1 MTVTIYEGDCRDYI
15 SKVKADLIIMD
26 PPYDIKSNRG
36 GGFGNLRQ
44 KFYSGLDALSEGLS
58 DAVLKDCLSMTPNV
72 YVWGNWRA
80 IRGYLDVVKEYNTN
94 LLSWHKS
101 NPIPTCS
108 NKYLTDT
115 EYCLFIRGKGVK
127 VYGGFADHHTYWIT
141 PLNTKDKKLYNHP
154 TIKPVDI
161 IRTMIRNSCP
171 PGGTVFDPFMG
182 SGTTGVAAVLE
193 GRDFIGCEI
202 DHNYCQTARARIKAA
217 EIDIEQILNICE

>member
-1 MTVTIYEGDCRDYI
+1 MEVTLYEGDCREYI
-15 SKVKADLIIMD
+15 PKVKADLIIMD
-26 PPYDIKSNRG
+26 PPYDIKSTRGG
-36 GGFGNLRQ
+36 GGFGRSKQ
-44 KFYSGLDALSEGLS
+44 KFYSGLDGLSEGLS
-58 DAVLKDCLSMTPNV
+58 EDVFKDCLAMTHNM

-80 IRGYLDVVKEYNTN
+80 IVGYIEQSHGYNTN

-127 VYGGFADHHTYWIT
+127 VYGGFADHKTYWIT
-141 PLNTKDKKLYNHP
+141 PLNTADKKKYNHP
-154 TIKPVDI
+154 TIKPLDI

-193 GRDFIGCEI
+193 GRNFIGCEI
-202 DHNYCQTARARIKAA
+202 DPGYYKTAEQRIK
-217 EIDIEQILNICE
+217 EVQQ

>member
-1 MTVTIYEGDCRDYI
+1 MSVTLYEGDCRDYI
-15 SKVKADLIIMD
+15 PEVKADLIIMD

-44 KFYSGLDALSEGLS
+44 KFYSGLENLSEGLS
-58 DAVLKDCLSMTPNV
+58 EEVLKGCLDISPNL

-80 IRGYLDVVKEYNTN
+80 IVGYLHQVDGYNTN

-115 EYCLFIRGKGVK
+115 EYCLFVRGKGVK
-127 VYGGFADHHTYWIT
+127 VYGGFDDHHTYWIT
-141 PLNTKDKKLYNHP
+141 PLNVKDKKLYNHP
-154 TIKPVDI
+154 TVKPVDI

-171 PGGTVFDPFMG
+171 EGGTVFDPFMG

-193 GRDFIGCEI
+193 GRNFIGCEL
-202 DHNYCQTARARIKAA
+202 DPGYYQTAKRRIEETVKY
-217 EIDIEQILNICE
+217 E